1 MHMLSSK
8 VYVVNAP
15 DLVSVVQRNSKT
27 LSFYPFMASWLQP
40 LLGLDS
46 PSMKIVEK
54 DMLSKTTS
62 SWVSENYDV
71 HHQLL
76 GPGHTLNQFQN
87 TTSTALASFLNE
99 RFIDNTETTVYSFVQ
114 HLLTVVNTHAMWGP
128 NNPFTLHPELEDP
141 LWLLPILRFIYF
153 VG

>member
-1 MHMLSSK
+1 MHLLSSK
-8 VYVVNAP
+8 VYVVTAP

-27 LSFYPFMASWLQP
+27 LSFYPFMASCLQP
-40 LLGLDS
+40 LLGLDN

-87 TTSTALASFLNE
+87 TSSAGLASFLNE
-99 RFIDNTETTVYSFVQ
+99 KFTDNTKTTVYSFGQ
-114 HLLTVVNTHAMWGP
+114 HLFTVVNTRAMWGP
-128 NNPFTLHPELEDP
+128 KNPFTLHPELEDS
-141 LWLLPILRFIYF
+141 L
-153 VG
+153 